1 MKRGAAFATLLLL
14 THQTTWSEETPNVWE
29 CVCEKQ
35 PCACVPRPPVNP
47 RLCDI
52 ICPADSKVVNCS
64 CEVMTGVERQRAR
77 EERDRARLKDELE
90 QALLERLLER
100 KRARGRNSGN
110 CCSPSGGW
118 YPPSTHTTHWA
129 RRLGPPSTHGL
140 MAVFG
145 RDHDCSRVSE
155 AASRR
160 GLGVTR
166 GTARRLGIVHIHH
179 TVEGSITRCQR
190 CFWRRNICDE
200 QR

>member
-1 MKRGAAFATLLLL
+1 MKRVAAFATLLLL

-118 YPPSTHTTHWA
+118 YPPSTHTT
-129 RRLGPPSTHGL
+129 
-140 MAVFG
+140 
-145 RDHDCSRVSE
+145 
-155 AASRR
+155 
-160 GLGVTR
+160 
-166 GTARRLGIVHIHH
+166 
-179 TVEGSITRCQR
+179 RCA
-190 CFWRRNICDE
+190 
-200 QR
+200 